1 MDNQIAVFAGVLLSL
16 VLSYTPGL
24 APKFDALENTHKR
37 LWVLGILFV
46 AAIVLFGAGCAGI
59 DLPGIAVKA
68 TCDQAGAVGLI
79 NLFVAAVV
87 GNQAAYL
94 IAPKKS

>member
-1 MDNQIAVFAGVLLSL
+1 MDNQIALFAGVLLSL
-16 VLSYTPGL
+16 GLSYTPGL
-24 APKFDALENTHKR
+24 APKFDALENTQKR
-37 LWVLGILFV
+37 LWVLGIL
-46 AAIVLFGAGCAGI
+46 AAAVLIIFGAGCTGI
-59 DLPGIAVKA
+59 DLPSIAVKA

-79 NLFVAAVV
+79 NLFIVAVV